1 MEENPLNQGAGDTGS
16 TPPPLPPSAESEQP
30 VLSSTNAV
38 PPAGDGPY
46 TFTADSGQA
55 SAGGDFSRTMSPPA
69 GTRFTAGEV
78 FSRTWSIMMK
88 NAGLYLGLA
97 LIPTVPSFIGDILPE
112 SLVGSLMSIL
122 SSCLGLILQAAIAY
136 AVYRTM
142 SGDKTTA
149 GKAFSKGMKRFL
161 PVLGA
166 SILLGIMVGVGYILL
181 VVPGL
186 ILTCIF
192 IVTIPA
198 CAVEHTGAIDSLRR
212 SAILTKGCRWTI
224 FILLV
229 ALYAIIAI
237 ISLVLVTVLVS
248 VTESDILLS
257 LLINAIILIPTAF
270 QSVMTAVI
278 YYTLREV
285 KEGVSVE
292 SLANV
297 FD

>member
-1 MEENPLNQGAGDTGS
+1 MEENPQNPNAGDAAG
-16 TPPPLPPSAESEQP
+16 TPPPLPPA
-30 VLSSTNAV
+30 N
-38 PPAGDGPY
+38 DGPY
-46 TFTADSGQA
+46 TFSADSGPA
-55 SAGGDFSRTMSPPA
+55 AAAGQFSGTITPPA
-69 GTRFTAGEV
+69 TEQRLRAGDV
-78 FSRTWSIMMK
+78 FGRTWSIMMK

-97 LIPTVPSFIGDILPE
+97 LIPAIPSILGDLMSE
-112 SLVGSLMSIL
+112 SIVGSLMSIV
-122 SSCLGLILQAAIAY
+122 SSCLGFILQAAIAY
-136 AVYRTM
+136 AVYRSL
-142 SGDKTTA
+142 SGESTTA
-149 GKAFSKGMKRFL
+149 GEAFSKGMKRFL

-166 SILLGIMVGVGYILL
+166 SILIGIMAGIGYMLL

-186 ILTCIF
+186 IITCIF
-192 IVTIPA
+192 IVSVPA

-212 SAILTKGCRWTI
+212 SAILTKGNRWTI
-224 FILLV
+224 FVLLL

-237 ISLVLVTVLVS
+237 ISLVLVTVLMS
-248 VTESDILLS
+248 LTESGILLI
-257 LLINAIILIPTAF
+257 LLINAIVLFPTAF